1 MVAKQRK
8 TRHRRLQA
16 ASPLRH
22 WLGQNRSRMG
32 QARFP
37 LCHSMQTTA
46 ILATV
51 LFEGHVADLIGSRC
65 IRRHAVL
72 GDEHGRVGRRRPTR
86 PVLTH
91 TFLSLLPRTL
101 QRE

>member
-1 MVAKQRK
+1 
-8 TRHRRLQA
+8 
-16 ASPLRH
+16 
-22 WLGQNRSRMG
+22 
-32 QARFP
+32 
-37 LCHSMQTTA
+37 MQTTA

-101 QRE
+101 QREWSSRLSQAELCLEQTRRL